1 MRIFVDCEFTD
12 FIGCDLISIG
22 LIADDGRE
30 FYGER
35 SDYDDTACSGFV
47 REAVLPQLGRQH
59 GCVFPREGLRVSLL
73 AWLDQF
79 AGEPERTFCV
89 DYAGDWDLLIDLL
102 GEVPEG
108 WEGLHVGS
116 LVDHGRL
123 EAYFAE
129 HGGRHHAL
137 MDARAS
143 RFAVVPDRDGA
154 TPAVPMAQVTTPRIF

>member
-1 MRIFVDCEFTD
+1 MRVFVDCEFTD

-22 LIADDGRE
+22 LVADDGCE

-35 SDYDDTACSGFV
+35 SDYDHAACSAFV
-47 REAVLPQLGRQH
+47 REAVLPQLGQYPSR
-59 GCVFPREGLRVSLL
+59 VFTREGLRVSLL

-79 AGEPERTFCV
+79 AGEPERALCV

-108 WEGLHVGS
+108 WVGLHVGS

-129 HGGRHHAL
+129 HEGRHHAL
-137 MDARAS
+137 VDARAN
-143 RFAVVPDRDGA
+143 RFAIVSGGKDSA
-154 TPAVPMAQVTTPRIF
+154 PAVPMAQMKSPRIF